1 MEDDYML
8 LIMFIIK
15 EEIYLII
22 KKNIRIIEDLLK
34 YIANEKKGLNEFNNK
49 NKLQN
54 NWKEENKKLMT

>member
-49 NKLQN
+49 NKLQS